1 MQPIFDA
8 PAPADSSNRVGKALM
23 SIPTFQLRLPS
34 GTRSL
39 LVAVL
44 SVQRFKGT
52 QRRQSL
58 NRTRL
63 SACNCLLICA
73 ASLLLGPVSSL
84 ACRDIRRTQITF
96 GNKILWQLALQI
108 GGAHLL
114 TELRMSAQYER
125 LSSFTCQGG
134 ELRRRVVIRSMGRAI
149 SNEFVMCMNS
159 TRGASARFA
168 STRFVIARIIQSCV
182 RLSR

>member
-84 ACRDIRRTQITF
+84 ACRDIDGPKSRLETKSF
-96 GNKILWQLALQI
+96 GNSRCRLA
-108 GGAHLL
+108 
-114 TELRMSAQYER
+114 ER
-125 LSSFTCQGG
+125 ICQ
-134 ELRRRVVIRSMGRAI
+134 
-149 SNEFVMCMNS
+149 
-159 TRGASARFA
+159 
-168 STRFVIARIIQSCV
+168 QSCACPLNMNGC
-182 RLSR
+182 RASHAEAANYAFERNPFDAPRDF